1 MKNSQIILC
10 KNIKMDKNY
19 TNVLNYSEANLLAI
33 CEANK
38 LEKAT
43 NYSFVKPNGNTIDV
57 SFSYSNC
64 LKANY
69 IAFQNPYYD
78 NKWFFAFVDS
88 VQFRN
93 DGLTR
98 ITFTIDVFSTWFNK
112 VTLQTCYVERE
123 HVNDDTVGANTI
135 PEGVEL
141 GDYVTNETG
150 KINVYSN
157 DISPCIAVTTKIDGT
172 EFGGSRVGGLFS
184 GLAFYYCDD
193 LVSLGALKALY
204 DTQGKG
210 DAIKDIFYFDGKFKQ
225 GSTDVTF
232 TYDNKEYIAHQITI
246 KSDVTSGTIELTRE
260 TTLDNYVPNN
270 KKLLSFPYCYL
281 MIDNNNGNANI
292 YKYEDFTGNNSE
304 PIYFLPS
311 LALTSGGSTR
321 LTPLSYKRVG
331 NNYSESL
338 SCAKLPICNFNSN
351 SYANWQAKNS
361 ANVALNVAS
370 GTGQIIAG
378 TVSMMGHPLV
388 GAGVTLSGLQKVAS
402 TISQVYQAN
411 LVSPSLQ
418 GNLNNADINF
428 LLGLSNPIYYKRTI
442 KREYA
447 RMIDI
452 FFGCFGYKI
461 NRTKVPNVT
470 GRLNWNYVKTIGCN
484 FTGEMS
490 SNDLETIRQ
499 VFDRGVTIWHNYDTM
514 LNYNA
519 PNTIVT
525 S

>member
-19 TNVLNYSEANLLAI
+19 TNVLNYSETNLLSI

-64 LKANY
+64 LKSNY

-88 VQFRN
+88 VEYRN
-93 DGLTR
+93 NSLTR

-141 GDYVTNETG
+141 GDYITTSEG
-150 KINVYSN
+150 SMSVYNSP
-157 DISPCIAVTTKIDGT
+157 IPCIAVTRTIAGA
-172 EFGGSRVGGLFS
+172 EFGGSKVGGLFG
-184 GLAFYYCDD
+184 GLAYYYCDTD
-193 LVSLGALKALY
+193 VALGALKALY
-204 DTQGKG
+204 DINGKG
-210 DAIKDIFYFDGKFKQ
+210 DDIKDIFYIDKGFTQ
-225 GSTDVTF
+225 NATTETF
-232 TYDNKEYIAHQITI
+232 EYEGNSYTVHQITI
-246 KSDVTSGTIELTRE
+246 KSNIAKDIIEISKETR
-260 TTLDNYVPNN
+260 LDNYTPNN
-270 KKLLSFPYCYL
+270 KKLLTFPYCYL
-281 MIDNNNGNANI
+281 MIDNNSGNANI
-292 YKYEDFTGNNSE
+292 YKYEDFVNIE
-304 PIYFLPS
+304 FLPV
-311 LALTSGGSTR
+311 LALTAGGSTR
-321 LTPLSYKRVG
+321 LTPLSYKGVSA
-331 NNYSESL
+331 NYSESL
-338 SCAKLPICNFNSN
+338 SCAKLPVCNFNS
-351 SYANWQAKNS
+351 STYANWFAKNGTNIGLNILGS
-361 ANVALNVAS
+361 AGQMAGVGLVAS
-370 GTGQIIAG
+370 A
-378 TVSMMGHPLV
+378 VNPAV
-388 GAGVTLSGLQKVAS
+388 AGVGITSALISATQSINQLQKS
-402 TISQVYQAN
+402 E
-411 LVSPSLQ
+411 LLSPSIQ
-418 GNLNNADINF
+418 GNLNNGDVSF
-428 LLGLSNPIYYKRTI
+428 LMGLYNPRYYKRTI

-452 FFGCFGYKI
+452 YFGCFGYKI
-461 NRTKVPNVT
+461 NRTKIPNIT
-470 GRLNWNYVKTIGCN
+470 GRLNWNYVKTTGCN

-490 SNDLETIRQ
+490 SSDLETIRK

-519 PNTIVT
+519 SNTIV
-525 S
+525 